1 MSRSALSALL
11 GRRTYRRL
19 ASLDDEEQGAGLDG
33 EASEEEQE
41 MDEAFR
47 GGDMSPSAR
56 SVSST
61 LWLQRRL
68 RVCLNVEQNC
78 A

>member
-1 MSRSALSALL
+1 MSRSALSAAREEDLPSP
-11 GRRTYRRL
+11 GE
-19 ASLDDEEQGAGLDG
+19 SLDDEEQGAGWVD

>member
-56 SVSST
+56 SVVVVYSLAPT
-61 LWLQRRL
+61 PFALLPK
-68 RVCLNVEQNC
+68 C
-78 A
+78 